1 MFSKQNS
8 KNTTFYLRISRYLFW
23 VSILFFIKCS
33 NEDNR
38 QIIQSIEPKTITNG
52 INLNHKILNTYI
64 INLDSLTPIEEIRI
78 FINKKENLISII
90 NFINQSLDYYDL
102 KKGNLLFRC
111 QILKK
116 ENKYNKIANGIQR
129 SNGFMFLT
137 KPNLDNSF
145 IVDDSCNLIKD
156 KIISNAYAFTDDVN
170 SIINIDNG
178 AWGGPVIKNN
188 NIYFLNLPFIDP
200 KSDWETRK
208 RYLYERK
215 YSIVESKLYSIPII
229 QPETYRNINLH
240 NYNLIPFRAFNKDL
254 NIFVYS
260 WPSSNIITSYN
271 LSNETIVN
279 NKIINPSIAPSN
291 LPVTEE
297 PEINVALKSVMFG
310 SILYDAVNK
319 VYYRFV
325 LKSRTQDALIRP
337 LYLNIFNKPIT
348 IQVLNDKLEEMGT
361 VDIKSKYIYTKS
373 QVQDGH
379 LFLIR
384 NWINT
389 GEDHLIID
397 EIEIIL

>member
-271 LSNETIVN
+271 LSNETGSAPYYSDN
-279 NKIINPSIAPSN
+279 N
-291 LPVTEE
+291 
-297 PEINVALKSVMFG
+297 
-310 SILYDAVNK
+310 
-319 VYYRFV
+319 
-325 LKSRTQDALIRP
+325 
-337 LYLNIFNKPIT
+337 YL
-348 IQVLNDKLEEMGT
+348 
-361 VDIKSKYIYTKS
+361 S
-373 QVQDGH
+373 
-379 LFLIR
+379 
-384 NWINT
+384 
-389 GEDHLIID
+389 
-397 EIEIIL
+397 